1 MNEKATRANELTI
14 SKFPIDVCFGIITG
28 MEWYTGYDESHDLL
42 AVLRSPD
49 ILELWDGY
57 SGVRLWRK
65 VFGEPIQSM
74 AFNPFDISSLVCR
87 SKFFTVVCS
96 NQIGFAALQRI
107 NRLAFKLYRGWSGG
121 TMVLGKLPMPGR
133 PTVWM
138 IVGQGPIALAVGVV
152 GGCLDIFTLLYL
164 FSPVCPS
171 LWETARYRLKYCLK
185 GPLNPKPTSCT
196 FMHGFQNNMAQ

>member
-1 MNEKATRANELTI
+1 
-14 SKFPIDVCFGIITG
+14 

-74 AFNPFDISSLVCR
+74 AFNPFDINSLVCR

-96 NQIGFAALQRI
+96 NQIGFAALQHI
-107 NRLAFKLYRGWSGG
+107 NR
-121 TMVLGKLPMPGR
+121 
-133 PTVWM
+133 
-138 IVGQGPIALAVGVV
+138 
-152 GGCLDIFTLLYL
+152 
-164 FSPVCPS
+164 
-171 LWETARYRLKYCLK
+171 
-185 GPLNPKPTSCT
+185 
-196 FMHGFQNNMAQ
+196 